1 MRIMIVDDEVII
13 RTGLCTVIDWKEL
26 GMELLPPAASAE
38 EALERIPTEKPHIV
52 LTDIRMPG
60 MDGIELSKEIKK
72 LLPETE
78 IIILTGYDDFAYAQ
92 QALREGVTDYL
103 LKTSGPEEIIQ
114 AALKSKQK
122 IISNW
127 EALRQETEQTAALRN
142 QMLEH
147 LLHGQVDAIAST
159 SQILSWFEQKG
170 LAVQAFNQPQSM
182 QVVHV
187 TATGW
192 GSHHL
197 ASLLLGATEN
207 MLSELLPGVTLLKQD
222 RIVLVTKANSE
233 SAGKNALERAC
244 HRIRETLKCTVF
256 AAIGCTVE
264 SYEQLHLS
272 NDEAQELFLYRGI
285 LGDSGVYAFDEI
297 RDRAGGR
304 VVCSEKEEDE
314 LAAILMSNNA
324 TQLRYFVNRIVHEAM
339 TDPQATP
346 QTLRAFLQSVI
357 IAGHR
362 WLERAR
368 GGRTLEAAPPIAE
381 LLETDP
387 HPEDEVFKLLA
398 SIMGAFHDYIA
409 DHRHSYIYKAIAYI
423 RHHLDQNVN
432 LQQVAKFVHLNPNHF
447 SEVFKRETGQSYT
460 EFVTRERMELA
471 ARILKTSDLKVS
483 EVAGK
488 VGYEDIKYF
497 GQQFKKYTG
506 QTPSEF
512 RQS

>member
-1 MRIMIVDDEVII
+1 MRIMIIDDEVII

-26 GMELLPPAASAE
+26 GMDLLPPAASAE

-72 LLPETE
+72 LLPDTE
-78 IIILTGYDDFAYAQ
+78 IIILTGYDDFTYAQ

-127 EALRQETEQTAALRN
+127 EAMRQETEQTAALRS
-142 QMLEH
+142 QMLEQ
-147 LLHGQVDAIAST
+147 LLIGQIDAIT
-159 SQILSWFEQKG
+159 SAFPILNWFEQKG
-170 LAVQAFNQPQSM
+170 LSVKPSSQLQSL

-187 TATGW
+187 TASGW
-192 GSHHL
+192 GNHHL

-207 MLSELLPGVTLLKQD
+207 MLSELLPGVTLIKQD
-222 RIVLVTKANSE
+222 RIVLVTKANGEFS
-233 SAGKNALERAC
+233 GKSSMQRTC
-244 HRIRETLKCTVF
+244 DRIQETLKCTVF
-256 AAIGCTVE
+256 AAVGRSVE
-264 SYEQLHLS
+264 SYEQLYLS
-272 NDEAQELFLYRGI
+272 NDEAEELFLYRGI
-285 LGDSGVYAFDEI
+285 LRDSGVYVYDEI
-297 RDRAGGR
+297 RDRVGGR
-304 VVCSEKEEDE
+304 VVCSEKEEAE
-314 LAAILMSNNA
+314 LAAILMNNNA
-324 TQLRYFVNRIVHEAM
+324 TRLRHFVNRIVHEAM
-339 TDPQATP
+339 TDPQTTP

-368 GGRTLEAAPPIAE
+368 GDRNLEAVPPAAD
-381 LLETDP
+381 LLETGP
-387 HPEDEVFKLLA
+387 HPEDEVFKLLT
-398 SIMGAFHDYIA
+398 SIMGAFHDFIA
-409 DHRHSYIYKAIAYI
+409 AHRHSYIYKAIAYI
-423 RHHLDQNVN
+423 RHHLDQNVT

-471 ARILKTSDLKVS
+471 AHILKTSDMKIS
-483 EVAGK
+483 EIAGK